1 MISLTQ
7 IIQKQL
13 SRARED
19 PDEHLR
25 VEAQTSLRAIVRDLS
40 EAELFTIY
48 DNMHAVQVQELRA
61 FVDQEKGL
69 LPLSSQPQ

>member
-19 PDEHLR
+19 PDEQLR
-25 VEAQTSLRAIVRDLS
+25 VEAQTSLRAIVLDLS

-48 DNMHAVQVQELRA
+48 DNMHAV
-61 FVDQEKGL
+61 
-69 LPLSSQPQ
+69 